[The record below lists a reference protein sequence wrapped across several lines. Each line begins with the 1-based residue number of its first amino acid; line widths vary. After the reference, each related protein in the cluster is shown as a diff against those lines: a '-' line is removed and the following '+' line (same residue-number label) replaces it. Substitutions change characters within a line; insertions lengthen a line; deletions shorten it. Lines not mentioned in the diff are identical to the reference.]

1 VAKGIKTGGRQKGT
15 PNRPSADV
23 RDILVKMKCEPIEG
37 IARIAMDEKN
47 PPDLRGRMYAELA
60 SFVYPKRK
68 AVEVSGEVQVRL
80 ADQLREARQR
90 VLNAARSRQVAA

>member
-1 VAKGIKTGGRQKGT
+1 
-15 PNRPSADV
+15 
-23 RDILVKMKCEPIEG
+23 
-37 IARIAMDEKN
+37 
-47 PPDLRGRMYAELA
+47 MYAELA